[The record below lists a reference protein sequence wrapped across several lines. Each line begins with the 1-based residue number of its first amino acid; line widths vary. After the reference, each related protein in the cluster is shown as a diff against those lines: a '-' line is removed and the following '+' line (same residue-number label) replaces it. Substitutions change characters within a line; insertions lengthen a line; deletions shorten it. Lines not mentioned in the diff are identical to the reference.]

1 MIVVGSEWI
10 IRSHNDLTLLPQ
22 AFTWDDQQ
30 SLPITVLVAAMK
42 DLIAQIE
49 AIGAHLHLTMREVIV
64 PIAAVM
70 IARAHG
76 LILLAGIDD
85 NR

>member
-1 MIVVGSEWI
+1 
-10 IRSHNDLTLLPQ
+10 
-22 AFTWDDQQ
+22 
-30 SLPITVLVAAMK
+30 MK

-76 LILLAGIDD
+76 LILLVSSGWILL
-85 NR
+85 RSSRLMVI